1 MKINFFSVLLITLSL
16 LCLTCSKNSTGNLSD
31 SELLSAGWEEFSA
44 RDYGAARD
52 HFSELVGRGA
62 LLADAYC
69 GLGWSRLYLGA
80 PAQALEDFETALNEN
95 PATQTR
101 NDILAGMCFGA
112 DALGDSQACI
122 EFGANVAPGWQ
133 FRYRTSLSFSDIT
146 LVRAA
151 SYYALGDFAAS
162 LTEVR
167 LLDTSFTA
175 NVNTVEGRAAL
186 AAKIESLRGSV

>member
-1 MKINFFSVLLITLSL
+1 MKKYLFSVILLTLGL
-16 LCLTCSKNSTGNLSD
+16 LCLNCSKDSTGNLSD

-44 RDYGAARD
+44 RDYGTARD
-52 HFSELVGRGA
+52 YFAELAGRGA

-69 GLGWSRLYLGA
+69 GLGWSRLYLGSL
-80 PAQALEDFETALNEN
+80 ALAIEDFEAALNEN
-95 PATQTR
+95 PSTVTR

-112 DALGDSQACI
+112 DASGDPQACI
-122 EFGANVAPGWQ
+122 EFGGNVAPGWQ

-167 LLDTSFTA
+167 LLDASFSV

-186 AAKIESLRGSV
+186 AAKIETLRGSV

>member
-1 MKINFFSVLLITLSL
+1 MKKYLFSVILLTLGL
-16 LCLTCSKNSTGNLSD
+16 LCLNCSKDSTGNLSD

-44 RDYGAARD
+44 RDYGTARD
-52 HFSELVGRGA
+52 YFAELAGRGA

-69 GLGWSRLYLGA
+69 GLGWSRLYLGSL
-80 PAQALEDFETALNEN
+80 ALAIEDFEAALNEN
-95 PATQTR
+95 PSTVTR

-112 DALGDSQACI
+112 DALGDPQACI
-122 EFGANVAPGWQ
+122 EFGGNVAPGWQ

-167 LLDTSFTA
+167 LLDASFSV

-186 AAKIESLRGSV
+186 AAKIETLRGSV